1 MAVPPPAGASS
12 NWDPN
17 TPRVAEEIERNFDV
31 RCSTYPGH
39 GRTGQPWGIDAWV
52 ASFRSRAN
60 RVREQLS
67 DRIQHYVERNR
78 LGIDYMIWSCVG
90 GRSSGVRACS

>member
-1 MAVPPPAGASS
+1 MAVPPPAGASR

-17 TPRVAEEIERNFDV
+17 TRRVAEEIERNFDV

-52 ASFRSRAN
+52 APFRSRAN
-60 RVREQLS
+60 RVQEQLG
-67 DRIQHYVERNR
+67 DRIQHYVERNWNR

-90 GRSSGVRACS
+90 GRSSGVRA